1 MTCTSQTFHQAT
13 SILRI
18 FPNFSDRAK
27 SFESDYAKNISEGNY
42 FSLIFGIAAFISE
55 FRSWDLVEMSTSSRK
70 LKNLIQF
77 KLTVCLYEISL
88 ANNTLLSL
96 PLSIIYPFR
105 SKWKVNFFTK
115 VSPKKIENQALA
127 TWRYGENH
135 STRTAKGHVFFF
147 FNKWREY
154 STRALPVCRH
164 KKITQVLFCFFE
176 CQYFQEIEWNVTHID
191 RLLKQ

>member
-13 SILRI
+13 PILRI

-115 VSPKKIENQALA
+115 VSPKKIENKALA

-135 STRTAKGHVFFF
+135 STRAAKGHVFFLTNGGNIRHTHF
-147 FNKWREY
+147 
-154 STRALPVCRH
+154 CRH